1 MISASGGALVV
12 ACNKPA
18 KPENKVEPT
27 NTNDPSD
34 PKKPGEGKP
43 GEGKPGEGKPGQPTK
58 PGETKPGEPAKPGE
72 MKPGDGKPPV
82 TPPAKPSTTVN
93 WNSVFRDNVTGE
105 DIQLYPTKEQ
115 LEKEEKRLAD
125 KVKKILEKNKKDNE
139 KELKDFISKHKK
151 EYEALV
157 KDYKAKIWRD
167 SPTGLDITTHY
178 DKDAVKR
185 ADAILDEWT
194 KILLDKIQKANEKT
208 FKDFISKHKKEYE
221 ALVKDYKAKIWR
233 DSVTGEDID
242 LALDTVVIQNN
253 KHYKFFKDSSSSLV
267 ADLFDDKIADQVK
280 DAKIRWEKIQKIA
293 KEKAKD
299 KEEAE
304 VLHELVNFSDS
315 LEKELKPLAEKLFQE
330 AKDKEFLT
338 NASNAT
344 EDYFKTL
351 DTSKE
356 VNEWKHEKER
366 FNEIITNIN
375 KKVEELTG
383 SGNSLESVITDVE
396 SNLRNYKDS
405 IKDLKNSKEFW
416 KYEMWNYWL
425 EDLLKTLKRH

>member
-1 MISASGGALVV
+1 MKKLLAILGTLSIGASGATLVV
-12 ACNKPA
+12 ACNGPKTQTKTQDSTPENRQNKPA
-18 KPENKVEPT
+18 TETKK
-27 NTNDPSD
+27 DKDSDKSKKQD
-34 PKKPGEGKP
+34 PKEEKHEK
-43 GEGKPGEGKPGQPTK
+43 
-58 PGETKPGEPAKPGE
+58 
-72 MKPGDGKPPV
+72 
-82 TPPAKPSTTVN
+82 KPSTDEHKKPSELVSYS
-93 WNSVFRDNVTGE
+93 WNSAF
-105 DIQLYPTKEQ
+105 
-115 LEKEEKRLAD
+115 
-125 KVKKILEKNKKDNE
+125 KDN
-139 KELKDFISKHKK
+139 I
-151 EYEALV
+151 
-157 KDYKAKIWRD
+157 
-167 SPTGLDITTHY
+167 
-178 DKDAVKR
+178 
-185 ADAILDEWT
+185 
-194 KILLDKIQKANEKT
+194 
-208 FKDFISKHKKEYE
+208 
-221 ALVKDYKAKIWR
+221 
-233 DSVTGEDID
+233 TGEDID

-280 DAKIRWEKIQKIA
+280 DAKIRWEKIQKIAKEKAKDKEEAEVLHELVNFSDSLEKELKPLAEKLINEAKRVA

>member
-1 MISASGGALVV
+1 MKKLLAILGTLSIGASGATLVV
-12 ACNKPA
+12 ACNGPKTQTKTQDSTPENRQNKPA
-18 KPENKVEPT
+18 TETKK
-27 NTNDPSD
+27 DKDSDKSKKQD
-34 PKKPGEGKP
+34 PKEEKHEK
-43 GEGKPGEGKPGQPTK
+43 
-58 PGETKPGEPAKPGE
+58 
-72 MKPGDGKPPV
+72 
-82 TPPAKPSTTVN
+82 KPSTDEHKKPSELVSYS
-93 WNSVFRDNVTGE
+93 WNSAF
-105 DIQLYPTKEQ
+105 
-115 LEKEEKRLAD
+115 
-125 KVKKILEKNKKDNE
+125 KDN
-139 KELKDFISKHKK
+139 I
-151 EYEALV
+151 
-157 KDYKAKIWRD
+157 
-167 SPTGLDITTHY
+167 
-178 DKDAVKR
+178 
-185 ADAILDEWT
+185 
-194 KILLDKIQKANEKT
+194 
-208 FKDFISKHKKEYE
+208 
-221 ALVKDYKAKIWR
+221 
-233 DSVTGEDID
+233 TGEDID

-351 DTSKE
+351 DKVKDLEAWAKAKIEKNARVAKEKAKDKEEAEVLHELVNFSDSLEKELKPLAEKLFQEAKDKEFLTNASNATEDYFKTLDTSKE

-366 FNEIITNIN
+366 FNKIITNIN